1 MKKIL
6 AVLFILLTMTAVIP
20 AQALGLYARAGV
32 ITEFDYENDI
42 VYFMDD
48 VSYIWAFYG
57 IEDWTIGDIVVCIIN
72 DNGTEEILDDSIL
85 STYYS
90 GNTES
95 LLAWLTSPADACN
108 KEMKLGK

>member
-1 MKKIL
+1 MKKVL
-6 AVLFILLTMTAVIP
+6 AILLVFLMTTAIIP
-20 AQALGLYARAGV
+20 AQALSLYARAGV

-42 VYFMDD
+42 VYFIDD
-48 VSYIWAFYG
+48 VGYTWAFYG
-57 IEDWTIGDIVVCIIN
+57 IEDWTIGDIVVCIMN
-72 DNGTEEILDDSIL
+72 DNGTEEIFDDSIL

-95 LLAWLTSPADACN
+95 LLAWLTSPANACN

>member
-1 MKKIL
+1 MKKVL
-6 AVLFILLTMTAVIP
+6 AVLLVLLMTTAIIP

-32 ITEFDYENDI
+32 ITEFDHENDI

-48 VSYIWAFYG
+48 VGYTWAFYG
-57 IEDWTIGDIVVCIIN
+57 IEDWTIGDIVVCIMN
-72 DNGTEEILDDSIL
+72 DNGTEEIFDDSIL

-95 LLAWLTSPADACN
+95 LLAWLTSPANAC
-108 KEMKLGK
+108 KKKVKPGK